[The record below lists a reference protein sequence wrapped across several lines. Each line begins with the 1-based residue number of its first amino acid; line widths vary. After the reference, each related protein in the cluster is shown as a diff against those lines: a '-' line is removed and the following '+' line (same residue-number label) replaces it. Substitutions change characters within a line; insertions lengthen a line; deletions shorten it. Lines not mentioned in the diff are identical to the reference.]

1 MSAKD
6 LRKLS
11 KTDWAKV
18 DALAD
23 AEIDTSEGLLD
34 EDFFR
39 RAELRSPKERETTIT
54 LVVDADVLAWFRT
67 QDNYEARV
75 NAALKLYAE
84 AHKGQH

>member
-1 MSAKD
+1 VSARD
-6 LRKLS
+6 LQKPS

-34 EDFFR
+34 EDFFS
-39 RAELRSPKERETTIT
+39 RAKLRLPTKERQTVVT
-54 LVVDADVLAWFRT
+54 LKVDANVLAWFQT
-67 QDNYEARV
+67 QDDYEKRV

-84 AHKGQH
+84 AHKG